1 MAFIKMENKSAE
13 TEFIVFPSVFQECG
27 AKLVVDNVVRVQ
39 GKINASDKDGNLT
52 SDAKV
57 TADSVELIS
66 DEMLEAYQ
74 PTGTKLAAPVM
85 AAGGKKRYGKSSAE
99 RVYGPKKDSA
109 PAEPPRVITTPPKD
123 PLKERLY
130 ILIEDPEN
138 TEILSGIRRL
148 ADIHLGMQDVVLVM
162 KDGETKRPLKM
173 PFKVEINDELLK
185 ELKELIGEEKV
196 KVK

>member
-1 MAFIKMENKSAE
+1 MENKSGE

-39 GKINASDKDGNLT
+39 GKINATDKDGNLT

-57 TADSVELIS
+57 TADSVELVT
-66 DEMLEAYQ
+66 DEMLESYQ
-74 PTGTKLAAPVM
+74 PTGTKLAAPVA

-99 RVYGPKKDSA
+99 RVYGQKDNK
-109 PAEPPRVITTPPKD
+109 PAEPSRVITSPPKD

-162 KDGETKRPLKM
+162 KEGETKRPLKM
-173 PFKVEINDELLK
+173 PFRVDIDEELLK
-185 ELKELIGEEKV
+185 ELKELLGEDKV